1 MEKEAIINAISVL
14 SEIIVNREYK
24 SGPMRRKIITAI
36 KKLTELIED
45 ES

>member
-24 SGPMRRKIITAI
+24 SGLMRKKVITTI
-36 KKLTELIED
+36 KKLTELIKD